1 MKGTKM
7 STQDA
12 YAPPKATVRDVNG
25 GGGLMTD
32 SIVGSLRKTRP
43 WVLLLAIL
51 GFIFSALTVIVS
63 VPMLLGSSMMGGMDG
78 MDGLGVFGG
87 GMMIGMGVLYLVFGV
102 VYFMASLYLLRYA
115 GSIKRA
121 VAGMQ
126 VSDLEIALSQQA
138 SFWKLMGILTLI
150 SIVAVIV
157 MLVVAIGGA
166 VYMGSSS
173 Y

>member
-1 MKGTKM
+1 M
-7 STQDA
+7 SVQDA
-12 YAPPKATVRDVNG
+12 YAPPQATVRDING

-32 SIVGSLRKTRP
+32 SIIGSLRKTRP

-51 GFIFSALTVIVS
+51 GFIGSAFIVIAA
-63 VPMLLGSSMMGGMDG
+63 VPMLLGGGMMGSGMDG

-87 GMMIGMGVLYLVFGV
+87 GMMIGMGVFYLVLGV

-126 VSDLEIALSQQA
+126 VGDLETALSQQA

-150 SIVAVIV
+150 SIIAALV
-157 MLVVAIGGA
+157 MVVVGIGGA
-166 VYMGSSS
+166 FYMGSAM
-173 Y
+173 

>member
-1 MKGTKM
+1 M

-12 YAPPKATVRDVNG
+12 YAPPKSTVRDVSG

-32 SIVGSLRKTRP
+32 SIVSSLRKTRP

-51 GFIFSALTVIVS
+51 GFIGAAFMVIAA
-63 VPMLLGSSMMGGMDG
+63 VPMLLGGGMMGSNMEG
-78 MDGLGVFGG
+78 MDGLGMFGG
-87 GMMIGMGVLYLVFGV
+87 GMIIGMGVFYLILGV
-102 VYFMASLYLLRYA
+102 IYFMASLYLLRYA

-126 VSDLEIALSQQA
+126 VADLEVALSQQA

-150 SIVAVIV
+150 TIVAIIG
-157 MLVVAIGGA
+157 MMVVGIGSA
-166 VYMGSSS
+166 VFMSGV
-173 Y
+173 